1 VVAIKGGGG
10 RGVCAQRNHE
20 GAELGWGLCVEGG
33 GDDRPA
39 SITVGRHQ
47 RRRRQPKLMDS
58 RTDNIT

>member
-10 RGVCAQRNHE
+10 GGVCAQRNHE

-39 SITVGRHQ
+39 SITVGRHH
-47 RRRRQPKLMDS
+47 RRRRQP
-58 RTDNIT
+58 N